1 MKFSLLLMLSV
12 LSIANGA
19 ANQSSAKPL
28 LNPDHIYSNVGKVI
42 ELDRDNDVV
51 TIIDGV
57 GYTWQFTECDDWMI
71 GDYVSCIMYDM
82 ETESITDDVIIDY
95 HYEIIPE

>member
-28 LNPDHIYSNVGKVI
+28 LNPDNVYSNVAKVI
-42 ELDRDNDVV
+42 ELDRENDIV
-51 TIIDGV
+51 TCVDGI
-57 GYTWQFTECDDWMI
+57 GYEWEFSGCEDWQI
-71 GDYVSCIMYDM
+71 NDYVSFVMYDM
-82 ETESITDDVIIDY
+82 NTESITDDIIIDL
-95 HYEIIPE
+95 HYEIIPD

>member
-28 LNPDHIYSNVGKVI
+28 LNPDHVYSNIGKVI
-42 ELDRDNDVV
+42 SLDRENDIV
-51 TIIDGV
+51 TCIDGV
-57 GYTWQFTECDDWMI
+57 GYTWQFTECDDWQI
-71 GDYVSCIMYDM
+71 NDYVSFVMYDM
-82 ETESITDDVIIDY
+82 NTESVTDDIIIDL
-95 HYEIIPE
+95 HYEIIPD

>member
-1 MKFSLLLMLSV
+1 MKYALLLALSV
-12 LSIANGA
+12 LSITSNT
-19 ANQSSAKPL
+19 AKQNSGSL

-42 ELDRDNDVV
+42 ELDRENDIV
-51 TIIDGV
+51 TIIDGI

-82 ETESITDDVIIDY
+82 GTESITDDVIIDY
-95 HYEIIPE
+95 HYEIIPR

>member
-1 MKFSLLLMLSV
+1 MKYALLLALSV
-12 LSIANGA
+12 LSITSNT
-19 ANQSSAKPL
+19 AKQNSGSL

-42 ELDRDNDVV
+42 ELDRDNDIV
-51 TIIDGV
+51 TVIDGI

-82 ETESITDDVIIDY
+82 GTESITDDVIIDY

>member
-1 MKFSLLLMLSV
+1 MKYAFLLALSV
-12 LSIANGA
+12 LSITSNTAK
-19 ANQSSAKPL
+19 QSYSPL
-28 LNPDHIYSNVGKVI
+28 LNPDHVYSNIGKVI
-42 ELDRDNDVV
+42 DLDRENDIV
-51 TIIDGV
+51 TCIDGV

-82 ETESITDDVIIDY
+82 GTESITDDVIIDY

>member
-1 MKFSLLLMLSV
+1 MKYALILALSV
-12 LSIANGA
+12 LSITSNA
-19 ANQSSAKPL
+19 AKQNSGLL

-42 ELDRDNDVV
+42 ELDRDNDIV
-51 TIIDGV
+51 TIIDGI

-82 ETESITDDVIIDY
+82 GTESITDDIIIDL
-95 HYEIIPE
+95 HYEIIPD